1 MGIKMWQAHD
11 LLWGMAPHML
21 PKNVPDWAIQVLFE
35 QKPVVV
41 RRAVTKMHTVA
52 VGIRGEQRNLRF
64 ATEMPVEAIVKKV
77 SPESLITKDLA
88 LFPHLQHKLQAIHQ
102 TMQGF
107 DLPWGYTGS
116 VGYEL
121 ATGLKTVTENSD
133 VDVLIR
139 TVQMLSKADAH
150 SMLIAL
156 EHLGIK
162 IDVQLQTPLGGVA
175 LREWARTTGE
185 VLLKRNDKA
194 VLVKNPWCEKEKV

>member
-1 MGIKMWQAHD
+1 MNHPLQAHD
-11 LLWGMAPHML
+11 LLWGMRPHML
-21 PKNVPDWAIQVLFE
+21 ADNVPDWVIQVLSE
-35 QKPVVV
+35 HKPVVV
-41 RRAVTKMHTVA
+41 RRAVTKMHMVA

-102 TMQGF
+102 TMQSF
-107 DLPWGYTGS
+107 SLPWGYTGS

-156 EHLGIK
+156 EHLGIQ

-175 LREWARTTGE
+175 LREWARSTGS
-185 VLLKRNDKA
+185 VLLKSSDSA
-194 VLVKNPWCEKEKV
+194 ALVKNPWSAEEII